1 MYPWMSDDCCDT
13 DYQVYRTNTF
23 QEIWDSADKFVA
35 EYKSNGIKTTI
46 TDDNC
51 TTLYYLLYSKYGNNP
66 IASSDENRFK
76 YAVWATIFKYGP
88 TWEKRLEIQEKLRG
102 LSEDELLKSSKSIY
116 NHAYNPSTEPST
128 STLDELPGIN
138 EQNTNTHVKGKLDA
152 YATLMAL
159 LETDVTEQFLG
170 EFKKLFKICLVENPL
185 LYVTDLK
192 EGEIQ

>member
-1 MYPWMSDDCCDT
+1 MYPWMSDFCNT

-23 QEIWDSADKFVA
+23 QEIWDSAAKFVA
-35 EYKSNGIKTTI
+35 EYKANGIKTTI

-51 TTLYYLLYSKYGNNP
+51 TTLYYLLYAKYGNNP

-88 TWEKRLEIQEKLRG
+88 TWEKRLEIQDKLRA
-102 LSEDELLKSSKSIY
+102 LSEDDLLRSGKSIF

-128 STLDELPGIN
+128 GSLEELPGIN
-138 EQNTNTHVKGKLDA
+138 EQNTNQYVKSKIDA
-152 YATLMAL
+152 YGSLMEL
-159 LETDVTEQFLG
+159 LRTDVTEQFLG
-170 EFKKLFKICLVENPL
+170 EFRKLFKICLVENPL

>member
-1 MYPWMSDDCCDT
+1 MYPWMSDFCNT
-13 DYQVYRTNTF
+13 DYQVYRTTTF
-23 QEIWDSADKFVA
+23 QEIWDSAAKFVA
-35 EYKSNGIKTTI
+35 EYKANGIKTTI

-51 TTLYYLLYSKYGNNP
+51 TTLYYLLYAKYVNNP

-88 TWEKRLEIQEKLRG
+88 TWEKRLEIQDKLRA
-102 LSEDELLKSSKSIY
+102 LSEDDLLRSGKSIF

-128 STLDELPGIN
+128 GSLEELPGIN
-138 EQNTNTHVKGKLDA
+138 EQNTNQYVKSKIDA
-152 YATLMAL
+152 YGSLMEL
-159 LETDVTEQFLG
+159 LRTDVTEQFLG
-170 EFKKLFKICLVENPL
+170 EFRKLFKICLVENPL

>member
-1 MYPWMSDDCCDT
+1 MYPWMSEDYCDT

-23 QEIWDSADKFVA
+23 QEIWDSAAKFVA
-35 EYKSNGIKTTI
+35 EYKANGIKTTI
-46 TDDNC
+46 SDDNC
-51 TTLYYLLYSKYGNNP
+51 TTLYYLLYAKYGNNP

-88 TWEKRLEIQEKLRG
+88 TWEKRLEIQDKLRA
-102 LSEDELLKSSKSIY
+102 LSEYDLLRSGKSIF

-128 STLDELPGIN
+128 GSLEELPGIN
-138 EQNTNTHVKGKLDA
+138 EQNTNQYVKSKIDA
-152 YATLMAL
+152 YGSLMEL
-159 LETDVTEQFLG
+159 LRTDVTEQFLD

>member
-1 MYPWMSDDCCDT
+1 MYPWMSDCCGT

-23 QEIWDSADKFVA
+23 QEIWDSAAKFVA
-35 EYKSNGIKTTI
+35 EYKENGIKTTI
-46 TDDNC
+46 SDENC
-51 TTLYYLLYSKYGNNP
+51 TTLYYLLYAKYGNNP

-88 TWEKRLEIQEKLRG
+88 TWEKRLEIQDKLRA
-102 LSEDELLKSSKSIY
+102 LSEDDLLRSGKSIF

-128 STLDELPGIN
+128 GSLEELPGIN
-138 EQNTNTHVKGKLDA
+138 EQNTNQYVKSKIDA
-152 YATLMAL
+152 YGSLMEL
-159 LETDVTEQFLG
+159 LRTDVTEQFLG
-170 EFKKLFKICLVENPL
+170 EFKNLFKICLVENPL

>member
-1 MYPWMSDDCCDT
+1 MYPWMSDFCNT

-46 TDDNC
+46 TDENC
-51 TTLYYLLYSKYGNNP
+51 TTLYYLLYAKYGNNP

-88 TWEKRLEIQEKLRG
+88 TWEKRLEIQDKLRA
-102 LSEDELLKSSKSIY
+102 LSEDDLLRSGKSIF

-128 STLDELPGIN
+128 GSLEELPGIN
-138 EQNTNTHVKGKLDA
+138 EQNTNQYVKSKIDA
-152 YATLMAL
+152 YGSLMEL
-159 LETDVTEQFLG
+159 LRTDVTEQFLG

>member
-1 MYPWMSDDCCDT
+1 MMFPWMSDLCGT

-23 QEIWDSADKFVA
+23 QEIWESAEKFVE
-35 EYKSNGIKTTI
+35 EYNANGIKTTI
-46 TDDNC
+46 SNENC
-51 TTLYYLLYSKYGNNP
+51 TTLYYLLYAKYGNNP

-88 TWEKRLEIQEKLRG
+88 TWEKRLEIQDKLRA
-102 LSEDELLKSSKSIY
+102 LSEEDLLRSGRSIF

-128 STLDELPGIN
+128 SSIEELPGIN
-138 EQNTNTHVKGKLDA
+138 EQNTNLYVKSKIDA
-152 YATLMAL
+152 YGSLMEL
-159 LETDVTEQFLG
+159 LRTDVTEQFLG

-185 LYVTDLK
+185 LYVTELK

>member
-1 MYPWMSDDCCDT
+1 MYPWMSDFCNT

-23 QEIWDSADKFVA
+23 QEIWDSAAKFVA
-35 EYKSNGIKTTI
+35 EYKANGIKTTI

-51 TTLYYLLYSKYGNNP
+51 TTLYYLLYAKYGNNP

-88 TWEKRLEIQEKLRG
+88 TWEKRLEIQDKLRA
-102 LSEDELLKSSKSIY
+102 LSEDDLLISGKSIF

-128 STLDELPGIN
+128 GSLEELPGIN
-138 EQNTNTHVKGKLDA
+138 EQNTNQYVKSKIDA
-152 YATLMAL
+152 YGSLMEL
-159 LETDVTEQFLG
+159 LRTDVTEQFLG
-170 EFKKLFKICLVENPL
+170 EFRKLFKICLVENPL

>member
-1 MYPWMSDDCCDT
+1 MYPWMSDCCGT

-23 QEIWDSADKFVA
+23 QEIWDSAAKFVA
-35 EYKSNGIKTTI
+35 EYKANGIKTTI
-46 TDDNC
+46 SDDNC
-51 TTLYYLLYSKYGNNP
+51 TTLYYLLYAKYGNNP

-88 TWEKRLEIQEKLRG
+88 TWEKRLEIQDKLRA
-102 LSEDELLKSSKSIY
+102 LSEDDLLRSGKSIF

-128 STLDELPGIN
+128 GSIEELPGIN
-138 EQNTNTHVKGKLDA
+138 EQNTNQFVKSKIDA
-152 YATLMAL
+152 YGSLMEL
-159 LETDVTEQFLG
+159 LRTDVTEQFLG
-170 EFKKLFKICLVENPL
+170 EFRKLFKICLLENPL

>member
-1 MYPWMSDDCCDT
+1 MYPWMSDCCDT

-23 QEIWDSADKFVA
+23 QEIWDSAAKFVA
-35 EYKSNGIKTTI
+35 EYKANGIKTTI
-46 TDDNC
+46 SDENC
-51 TTLYYLLYSKYGNNP
+51 TTLYYLLYAKYGNNP

-88 TWEKRLEIQEKLRG
+88 TWEKRLEIQDKLRA
-102 LSEDELLKSSKSIY
+102 LSEDDLLRSGKSIL

-128 STLDELPGIN
+128 GSLEELPGIN
-138 EQNTNTHVKGKLDA
+138 EQNTNQYVKSKIDA
-152 YATLMAL
+152 YGSLMEL
-159 LETDVTEQFLG
+159 LRTDVTEQFLG
-170 EFKKLFKICLVENPL
+170 EFRKLFKICLVENPL

>member
-1 MYPWMSDDCCDT
+1 MMYPWMSDCCGT

-23 QEIWDSADKFVA
+23 QEIWDSAAKFVA
-35 EYKSNGIKTTI
+35 EYKANGIKTTI
-46 TDDNC
+46 SDENC
-51 TTLYYLLYSKYGNNP
+51 TTLYYLLYAKYGNNP

-88 TWEKRLEIQEKLRG
+88 TWEKRLEIQDKLRA
-102 LSEDELLKSSKSIY
+102 LSEDDLLRSGKSII

-128 STLDELPGIN
+128 GSLQELPGIN
-138 EQNTNTHVKGKLDA
+138 EQNTNQYVKSKIDA
-152 YATLMAL
+152 YASLMDL
-159 LETDVTEQFLG
+159 LRTDVTEQFLG
-170 EFKKLFKICLVENPL
+170 EFRKLFKICLVENPL

>member
-1 MYPWMSDDCCDT
+1 MMFPWMSDLCGT

-23 QEIWDSADKFVA
+23 QEIWESAEKFVA
-35 EYKSNGIKTTI
+35 EYNANGIKTTI
-46 TDDNC
+46 SDENC
-51 TTLYYLLYSKYGNNP
+51 TTLYYLLYAKYGNNP

-88 TWEKRLEIQEKLRG
+88 TWEKRLEIQDKLRA
-102 LSEDELLKSSKSIY
+102 LSEDDLLRSGRSIF

-128 STLDELPGIN
+128 SSIEELPGIN
-138 EQNTNTHVKGKLDA
+138 EQNTNLYVKSKIDA
-152 YATLMAL
+152 YGSLMEL
-159 LETDVTEQFLG
+159 LRTDVTEQFLG

-185 LYVTDLK
+185 IYVTELK

>member
-1 MYPWMSDDCCDT
+1 MYPWMSDCYT

-23 QEIWDSADKFVA
+23 QEIWDSASKFVA
-35 EYKSNGIKTTI
+35 EYKANGIKTTI
-46 TDDNC
+46 SDENC
-51 TTLYYLLYSKYGNNP
+51 TTLYYLLYAKYGNNP

-88 TWEKRLEIQEKLRG
+88 TWEKRLEIQDKLRA
-102 LSEDELLKSSKSIY
+102 LSEDDLLRSGKSIF

-128 STLDELPGIN
+128 GSLEELPGIN
-138 EQNTNTHVKGKLDA
+138 EQNTNQYVKSKIDA
-152 YATLMAL
+152 YGSLMEL
-159 LETDVTEQFLG
+159 LRTDVTEQFLG
-170 EFKKLFKICLVENPL
+170 EFRKLFKICLVENPL

>member
-1 MYPWMSDDCCDT
+1 MYPWISDFCNT

-23 QEIWDSADKFVA
+23 QEIWDSAAKFVA
-35 EYKSNGIKTTI
+35 EYKANGIKTTI
-46 TDDNC
+46 SDDNC
-51 TTLYYLLYSKYGNNP
+51 TTLYYLLYAKYGNNP

-88 TWEKRLEIQEKLRG
+88 TWEKRLEIQDKLRA
-102 LSEDELLKSSKSIY
+102 LSEDDLLRSGKSIF

-128 STLDELPGIN
+128 GSLDELPGIN
-138 EQNTNTHVKGKLDA
+138 EQNTNQYVKSKIDA
-152 YATLMAL
+152 YGSLMEL
-159 LETDVTEQFLG
+159 LRTDVTEQFLG
-170 EFKKLFKICLVENPL
+170 EFRKLFKICLVENPL

>member
-1 MYPWMSDDCCDT
+1 MYPWMSDCCGT

-35 EYKSNGIKTTI
+35 EYKANGIKTTI
-46 TDDNC
+46 SDDSC
-51 TTLYYLLYSKYGNNP
+51 TTLYYLLYAKYGNNP
-66 IASSDENRFK
+66 IASSDQNRFK

-88 TWEKRLEIQEKLRG
+88 TWEKRLEIQDKLRA
-102 LSEDELLKSSKSIY
+102 LSEDDLIRSGKSIF

-128 STLDELPGIN
+128 GSLEELPGIN
-138 EQNTNTHVKGKLDA
+138 EQNTNQYVKSKIDA
-152 YATLMAL
+152 YASLMDL
-159 LETDVTEQFLG
+159 LRTDVTEAFLG
-170 EFKKLFKICLVENPL
+170 EFRKLFKICLVENPL

>member
-1 MYPWMSDDCCDT
+1 MYPWMSDCCGT

-35 EYKSNGIKTTI
+35 EYKANGIKTTI
-46 TDDNC
+46 SDDSC
-51 TTLYYLLYSKYGNNP
+51 TTLYYLLYAKYGNNP
-66 IASSDENRFK
+66 IASSDQNRFK

-88 TWEKRLEIQEKLRG
+88 TWEKRLEIQDKLRS
-102 LSEDELLKSSKSIY
+102 LSEDDLIRSGRSIF

-128 STLDELPGIN
+128 GSLEELPGIN
-138 EQNTNTHVKGKLDA
+138 EQNTNQYVKSKIDA
-152 YATLMAL
+152 YASLMDL
-159 LETDVTEQFLG
+159 LRTDVTEAFIG
-170 EFKKLFKICLVENPL
+170 EFRKLFKICLVENPL

>member
-1 MYPWMSDDCCDT
+1 MYPWMSDFCNT

-23 QEIWDSADKFVA
+23 QEIWDSAAKFVA
-35 EYKSNGIKTTI
+35 EYKANGIKTTI

-51 TTLYYLLYSKYGNNP
+51 TTLYYLLYAKYGNNP

-88 TWEKRLEIQEKLRG
+88 TWEKRLEIQDKLRA
-102 LSEDELLKSSKSIY
+102 LSEDDLIRSGKSIF
-116 NHAYNPSTEPST
+116 NHAYNPSTDPST
-128 STLDELPGIN
+128 GSLDELPGIN
-138 EQNTNTHVKGKLDA
+138 EQNTNQYVKSKIDA
-152 YATLMAL
+152 YGSLMEL
-159 LETDVTEQFLG
+159 LRTDVTEQFLG
-170 EFKKLFKICLVENPL
+170 EFRKLFKICLVENPL

>member
-1 MYPWMSDDCCDT
+1 MYPWMSDFCNT

-23 QEIWDSADKFVA
+23 QEIWDSAAKFVA
-35 EYKSNGIKTTI
+35 EYKANGIKTTI

-51 TTLYYLLYSKYGNNP
+51 TTLYYLLYAKYGNNP

-88 TWEKRLEIQEKLRG
+88 TWEKRLEIQDKLRA
-102 LSEDELLKSSKSIY
+102 LSEDDLLRSGKSIF

-128 STLDELPGIN
+128 GSLEELPGIN
-138 EQNTNTHVKGKLDA
+138 EQNTNQYVKSKIDA
-152 YATLMAL
+152 YGSLMEL
-159 LETDVTEQFLG
+159 LRTDVTEQFLG

>member
-1 MYPWMSDDCCDT
+1 MYPWMSDFCNT

-23 QEIWDSADKFVA
+23 QEIWDSAAKFVA
-35 EYKSNGIKTTI
+35 EYKANGIKTTI
-46 TDDNC
+46 SDDNC
-51 TTLYYLLYSKYGNNP
+51 TTLYYLLYAKYGNNP

-88 TWEKRLEIQEKLRG
+88 TWEKRLEIQDKLRA
-102 LSEDELLKSSKSIY
+102 LSEDDLIRSGKSIF
-116 NHAYNPSTEPST
+116 NHAYNPSTDPST
-128 STLDELPGIN
+128 GSLDELPGIN
-138 EQNTNTHVKGKLDA
+138 EQNTNQYVKSKIDA
-152 YATLMAL
+152 YGSLMEL
-159 LETDVTEQFLG
+159 LRTDVTEQFLG

>member
-1 MYPWMSDDCCDT
+1 MYPWMSDFCNT

-23 QEIWDSADKFVA
+23 QEIWDSAAKFVA
-35 EYKSNGIKTTI
+35 EYKANGIKTTI
-46 TDDNC
+46 SDENC
-51 TTLYYLLYSKYGNNP
+51 TTLYYLLYAKYGNNP

-88 TWEKRLEIQEKLRG
+88 TWEKRLEIQDKLRA
-102 LSEDELLKSSKSIY
+102 LSEDDLLRSGKSIF

-128 STLDELPGIN
+128 GSLEELPGIN
-138 EQNTNTHVKGKLDA
+138 EQNTNQYVKSKIDA
-152 YATLMAL
+152 YGSLMEL
-159 LETDVTEQFLG
+159 LRTDVTEQFLG
-170 EFKKLFKICLVENPL
+170 EFRKLFKICLVENPL

>member
-1 MYPWMSDDCCDT
+1 MYPWMSDFCNT

-23 QEIWDSADKFVA
+23 QEIWDSAAKFVA
-35 EYKSNGIKTTI
+35 EYKANGIKTTI
-46 TDDNC
+46 TDDSC
-51 TTLYYLLYSKYGNNP
+51 TTLYYLLYAKYGNNP

-88 TWEKRLEIQEKLRG
+88 TWEKRLEIQDKLRA
-102 LSEDELLKSSKSIY
+102 LSEDDLLRSGKSIF

-128 STLDELPGIN
+128 GSLEELPGIN
-138 EQNTNTHVKGKLDA
+138 EQNTNQYVKSKIDA
-152 YATLMAL
+152 YGSLMEL
-159 LETDVTEQFLG
+159 LRTDVTEQFLG
-170 EFKKLFKICLVENPL
+170 EFRKLFKICLVENPL

>member
-1 MYPWMSDDCCDT
+1 MYPWMSDFCNT

-23 QEIWDSADKFVA
+23 QEIWDSAAKFVA
-35 EYKSNGIKTTI
+35 EYKANGIKTTI
-46 TDDNC
+46 SDDNC
-51 TTLYYLLYSKYGNNP
+51 TTLYYLLYAKYGNNP

-88 TWEKRLEIQEKLRG
+88 TWEKRLEIQDKLRA
-102 LSEDELLKSSKSIY
+102 LSEDDLLRSGKSIF

-128 STLDELPGIN
+128 GSLEELPGIN
-138 EQNTNTHVKGKLDA
+138 EQNTNQYVKSKIDA
-152 YATLMAL
+152 YGSLMEL
-159 LETDVTEQFLG
+159 LRTDVTEQFLG

>member
-1 MYPWMSDDCCDT
+1 MYPWMSDFCDT

-23 QEIWDSADKFVA
+23 QEIWDSAAKFVS
-35 EYKSNGIKTTI
+35 EYKANGIKTTI
-46 TDDNC
+46 SDENC
-51 TTLYYLLYSKYGNNP
+51 TTLYYLLYAKYGNNP

-88 TWEKRLEIQEKLRG
+88 TWEKRLEIQDKLRA
-102 LSEDELLKSSKSIY
+102 LSEDDLLRSGKSIF

-128 STLDELPGIN
+128 GSLDELPGIN
-138 EQNTNTHVKGKLDA
+138 EQNTNQYVKSKIDA
-152 YATLMAL
+152 YGSLMEL
-159 LETDVTEQFLG
+159 LRTDVTEQFLG

>member
-1 MYPWMSDDCCDT
+1 MMFPWMSDLCGT

-23 QEIWDSADKFVA
+23 QEIWESAEKFVE
-35 EYKSNGIKTTI
+35 EYKANGIKTTI
-46 TDDNC
+46 SDENC
-51 TTLYYLLYSKYGNNP
+51 TTLYYLLYAKYGNNP

-88 TWEKRLEIQEKLRG
+88 TWEKRLEIQDKLRA
-102 LSEDELLKSSKSIY
+102 LSEDDLLRSGRSIF

-128 STLDELPGIN
+128 SSLEELPGIN
-138 EQNTNTHVKGKLDA
+138 EQNTNLYVKSKIDA
-152 YATLMAL
+152 YGSLMEL
-159 LETDVTEQFLG
+159 LRTDVTEQFLG

-185 LYVTDLK
+185 LYVTELK

>member
-1 MYPWMSDDCCDT
+1 MYPWMSDFCNT

-23 QEIWDSADKFVA
+23 QEIWDSAAKFVA
-35 EYKSNGIKTTI
+35 EYKANGIKTTI

-51 TTLYYLLYSKYGNNP
+51 TTLYYLLYAKYGNNP

-88 TWEKRLEIQEKLRG
+88 TWEKRLEIQDKLRA
-102 LSEDELLKSSKSIY
+102 LSEDDLLRSGKSIF

-128 STLDELPGIN
+128 GSLEELPGIN
-138 EQNTNTHVKGKLDA
+138 EQNTNQYVKSKIDA
-152 YATLMAL
+152 YGSLMEIL
-159 LETDVTEQFLG
+159 RTDVTEQFLG

>member
-1 MYPWMSDDCCDT
+1 MYPWMSDFCNT

-35 EYKSNGIKTTI
+35 EYKANGIKTTI

-51 TTLYYLLYSKYGNNP
+51 TTLYYLLYAKYGNNP

-88 TWEKRLEIQEKLRG
+88 TWEKRLEIQDKLRA
-102 LSEDELLKSSKSIY
+102 LSEDDLLRSGKSIF

-128 STLDELPGIN
+128 GSLEELPGIN
-138 EQNTNTHVKGKLDA
+138 EQNTNQYVKSKIDA
-152 YATLMAL
+152 YGSLMEL
-159 LETDVTEQFLG
+159 LRTDVTEQFLG
-170 EFKKLFKICLVENPL
+170 EFRKLFKICLVENPL

>member
-1 MYPWMSDDCCDT
+1 MYPWMSDCCGT

-23 QEIWDSADKFVA
+23 QEIWESADKFVA
-35 EYKSNGIKTTI
+35 EYKANGIKTTI
-46 TDDNC
+46 SDENC
-51 TTLYYLLYSKYGNNP
+51 TTLYYLLYAKYGNNP

-88 TWEKRLEIQEKLRG
+88 TWEKRLEIQDKLRA
-102 LSEDELLKSSKSIY
+102 LSEDDLLRSGKSIF

-128 STLDELPGIN
+128 GSLEELPGIN
-138 EQNTNTHVKGKLDA
+138 EQNTNQYVKSKIDA
-152 YATLMAL
+152 YGSLMEL
-159 LETDVTEQFLG
+159 LRTDVTEQFLG

>member
-1 MYPWMSDDCCDT
+1 MYPWMSDCCGT

-23 QEIWDSADKFVA
+23 QEIWDSAEKFVA
-35 EYKSNGIKTTI
+35 EYKANGIKTTI
-46 TDDNC
+46 SDENC
-51 TTLYYLLYSKYGNNP
+51 TTLYYLLYAKYGNNP

-88 TWEKRLEIQEKLRG
+88 TWEKRLEIQDKLRA
-102 LSEDELLKSSKSIY
+102 LSEDDLLRSGKSIF

-128 STLDELPGIN
+128 GSLEELPGIN
-138 EQNTNTHVKGKLDA
+138 EQNTNQYVKSKIDA
-152 YATLMAL
+152 YGSLMEL
-159 LETDVTEQFLG
+159 LMTDVTEQFLG
-170 EFKKLFKICLVENPL
+170 EFRKLFKICLVENPL

>member
-1 MYPWMSDDCCDT
+1 MMFPWMSDLCGT

-23 QEIWDSADKFVA
+23 QEIWDSAEKFVT
-35 EYKSNGIKTTI
+35 EYNANGIKTTI
-46 TDDNC
+46 SDENC
-51 TTLYYLLYSKYGNNP
+51 TTLYYLLYAKYGNNP

-88 TWEKRLEIQEKLRG
+88 TWEKRLEIQDKLRA
-102 LSEDELLKSSKSIY
+102 LSEDDLLRSGRSIF

-128 STLDELPGIN
+128 SSLEELPGIN
-138 EQNTNTHVKGKLDA
+138 EQNTNQYVKSKIDA
-152 YATLMAL
+152 YGSLMEL
-159 LETDVTEQFLG
+159 LRTDVTEQFLG

-185 LYVTDLK
+185 LYVTELK